1 MQMSHAGPKVCHPR
15 TGPIRAMPRISSLMR
30 LHGGDGDVDAD
41 EHDNPDV
48 NGAQEDQGLED
59 RREGDCELDPRIL
72 AGTEEEI
79 APATGGVA
87 LRSFLDFVPDETVE
101 DNVVKSLPNDE
112 AGGEDGVGENHQPAA
127 VPRADGGSLVP
138 DKAGHNHDEH
148 EVEYAAD
155 QEEEDGAEGVEDQ
168 GEDMCDEEP
177 GEVNCQQFAL
187 DTPRA
192 IVSVSNS

>member
-1 MQMSHAGPKVCHPR
+1 MLEIVRKEVLKYDQEVVEPR
-15 TGPIRAMPRISSLMR
+15 EKLLFEKAVEEKTRM
-30 LHGGDGDVDAD
+30 VYD
-41 EHDNPDV
+41 EL
-48 NGAQEDQGLED
+48 GAAE
-59 RREGDCELDPRIL
+59 
-72 AGTEEEI
+72 A
-79 APATGGVA
+79 
-87 LRSFLDFVPDETVE
+87 DETVE

-168 GEDMCDEEP
+168 GEDMGDEEP